1 MKLTRFISVLATL
14 CLLLSLAACGGDNPT
29 AASSTPASTTGST
42 NDPVHGTTSV
52 PSGTASTEPDSN
64 TPQVSNPLGLK
75 SLSLAA
81 YLENAI
87 LDSGEPRAMDVS
99 IAMLEGIT
107 DVTLSASGSSSSLR
121 FSTEYDKNGAL
132 TCVRILCELDY
143 QPDLSGEELRNFFS
157 DLQIA
162 TNIGSITLRGLNIES
177 VDGLDYYPNVTRL
190 KLEECTGVTRL
201 DSLAKMTGL
210 QYLTISNMSV
220 SDLSPLAGLADLLDL
235 SVNFCPVTDIS
246 PLANLPKLENLNISS
261 TDVTSLPAG
270 GTTALLSLSCGG
282 NASHLT
288 DITNIAGWLGEN
300 AEVYFDALEISDLSG
315 MEKVGPLRTL
325 NLAGAQVSDASL
337 QYLKNLTIQELLLNS
352 CPITNLSG
360 LSGST
365 GIRELYVY
373 NTMITDVTPL
383 ASCTGLEYLHIA
395 GTGVT
400 DITPLLACADL
411 KTLKIT
417 GLNVDTSA
425 FEGTSI
431 SIVE

>member
-14 CLLLSLAACGGDNPT
+14 CLLLSLAACGSDNST
-29 AASSTPASTTGST
+29 AASSTPASTTGSA
-42 NDPVHGTTSV
+42 NDPADGATSV

-107 DVTLSASGSSSSLR
+107 DITLSASGSSSSLR
-121 FSTEYDKNGAL
+121 FSTEYDKDGSL
-132 TCVRILCELDY
+132 TYIGILCELDY
-143 QPDLSGEELRNFFS
+143 LPDLSGDELRNFFS

-177 VDGLDYYPNVTRL
+177 VDGLDYFPNVTRL
-190 KLEECTGVTRL
+190 TLDGCTGVTRL

-220 SDLSPLAGLADLLDL
+220 SDLSPLAGLTDLIELAVG
-235 SVNFCPVTDIS
+235 SCPVTDIS

-261 TDVTSLPAG
+261 TDVTSLPVG
-270 GTTALLSLSCGG
+270 GTTALRSLQCGG
-282 NASHLT
+282 IASHLT

-300 AEVYFDALEISDLSG
+300 AEVYFEALEISDLSG
-315 MEKVGPLRTL
+315 MEKVGPLRKL

-337 QYLKNLTIQELLLNS
+337 QYLKNLTIQELLLNG
-352 CPITNLSG
+352 CPITDLSG

-365 GIRELYVY
+365 GIRDLYVY

-383 ASCTGLEYLHIA
+383 ASCTALEYLHIA

-417 GLNVDTSA
+417 GLSVDTSA

>member
-1 MKLTRFISVLATL
+1 MKLTRFISILVSL
-14 CLLLSLAACGGDNPT
+14 CLLLTLAACGEDDPT
-29 AASSTPASTTGST
+29 AAPSAPPSTGSSSNAPT
-42 NDPVHGTTSV
+42 DGTTSV
-52 PSGTASTEPDSN
+52 PTGTPTTAPGN
-64 TPQVSNPLGLK
+64 NNPQVSNPLGLK
-75 SLSLAA
+75 SLTLAA
-81 YLENAI
+81 YLEKAVI
-87 LDSGEPRAMDVS
+87 DSGEPRPTDVS

-107 DVTLSASGSSSSLR
+107 DITLSASGSSSALS

-143 QPDLSGEELRNFFS
+143 QPDLSGEGLRNFFS

-190 KLEECTGVTRL
+190 NLDGCSGVTCL

-315 MEKVGPLRTL
+315 MEKVGPLRML

-337 QYLKNLTIQELLLNS
+337 QYLKNLTIQELLLNGN
-352 CPITNLSG
+352 PITDLSG

-365 GIRELYVY
+365 GIRQLYIY
-373 NTMITDVTPL
+373 NTLITDVTPL

-431 SIVE
+431 SIVQ